1 MTRIA
6 QARAALRNKF
16 GARQYRITREG
27 VIHVR
32 GTMPNTNTELVRVR
46 RHGLQPDPAQPRAD
60 PLSCNKEQR

>member
-32 GTMPNTNTELVRVR
+32 GTMPNTNTEAGTCSAPWVAARPCTAS
-46 RHGLQPDPAQPRAD
+46 G
-60 PLSCNKEQR
+60 

>member
-6 QARAALRNKF
+6 QARAAIRNKF

-32 GTMPNTNTELVRVR
+32 GTMPNTNTEGWYVFGAMGCSQTL
-46 RHGLQPDPAQPRAD
+46 HSLGLIH
-60 PLSCNKEQR
+60 